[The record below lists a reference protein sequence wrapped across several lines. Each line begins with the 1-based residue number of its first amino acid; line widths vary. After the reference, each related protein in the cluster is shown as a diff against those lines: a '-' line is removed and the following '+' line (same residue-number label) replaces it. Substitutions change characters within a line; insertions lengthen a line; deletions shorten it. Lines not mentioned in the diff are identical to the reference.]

1 MTEVADN
8 LFKQISEGC
17 IAYAK
22 KKGVNFT
29 YKHKPLSHEEV
40 FAAFGILPG
49 IIKRA
54 SKMSS
59 VCLGSSL
66 GGNFP
71 KSERSYL
78 GYTIE
83 LKESPVSIPVAML
96 FIIDVLEA
104 VMTGAAAGDVVALDE
119 FSYE

>member
-1 MTEVADN
+1 MREVSDN
-8 LFKQISEGC
+8 LVKEMGDLC
-17 IAYAK
+17 IAYSK
-22 KKGVNFT
+22 QKGISYT

-40 FAAFGILPG
+40 FAVFGILPAS
-49 IIKRA
+49 IKRA

-71 KSERSYL
+71 KSDRSYL
-78 GYTIE
+78 GYTVE
-83 LKESPVSIPVAML
+83 LKELPIPLSIAML

-104 VMTGAAAGDVVALDE
+104 VIGGSPKGAVVVLDE